1 MTIPSELQ
9 QRKAYEFYQRR
20 LELGEAGSS
29 EIDWQ
34 RAGEYLEKQKFIVW
48 WWHLR
53 KRRKAVSKF
62 LFTDLPKNELM
73 KLLGVP
79 VILVIATGIITDNL
93 QKNAKENEI
102 ARQLEATQNERLI
115 KYFDEM
121 QDLIFNH
128 KLMDKKPP
136 KETLAIARAKTLTA
150 VRLLDDKRTQDL
162 TGFLQDSGL
171 IKGNNSLLKGAYLK
185 GANLEEAKFKEA
197 NLSAANLSKANLRG
211 AVLFQALLSK
221 TNLEE
226 TNLQGAFLFK
236 ANLSEAK
243 LKGAYLEK
251 ANFAESKLGFADLR
265 EANLKGANFRGVE
278 LIGTN
283 LRGARLNGTNFVEAK
298 DLTPAKIKS
307 ACFWEKV
314 IYKSDKNENQKFI
327 EEVRNDSSSN
337 PKEPPECPDNK

>member
-20 LELGEAGSS
+20 LELGETGSS
-29 EIDWQ
+29 EMDWQ
-34 RAGEYLEKQKFIVW
+34 QAGEYLEKQKFIVW

-53 KRRKAVSKF
+53 KRRKAVSNF

-128 KLMDKKPP
+128 KLMEVKPP
-136 KETLAIARAKTLTA
+136 KETVAVARTKTLTA
-150 VRLLDDKRTQDL
+150 IRLLDNKRNQAL
-162 TGFLQDSGL
+162 TGFLQDSNFFT
-171 IKGNNSLLKGAYLK
+171 GNKSVISLNDAYLGDAQLAKTNLK
-185 GANLEEAKFKEA
+185 GANLKDAKLENANFEDA
-197 NLSAANLSKANLRG
+197 NLENANLEDANLRKANL
-211 AVLFQALLSK
+211 
-221 TNLEE
+221 TN
-226 TNLQGAFLFK
+226 A
-236 ANLSEAK
+236 
-243 LKGAYLEK
+243 
-251 ANFAESKLGFADLR
+251 KLGFANLR
-265 EANLKGANFRGVE
+265 NANLRNANLTNAK
-278 LIGTN
+278 LIAVN
-283 LRGARLNGTNFVEAK
+283 LQKANLDGTNFEDTE

-307 ACFWEKV
+307 ACFWEKA

-327 EEVRNDSSSN
+327 EEVKNDTSSN
-337 PKEPPECPDNK
+337 PKELPECLDDK

>member
-1 MTIPSELQ
+1 MTIPNELQ

-20 LELGEAGSS
+20 LELGESGNS
-29 EIDWQ
+29 ETDWKQ
-34 RAGEYLEKQKFIVW
+34 AGEYLEKWRFIVW

-53 KRRKAVSKF
+53 KRRKAVSNF

-128 KLMDKKPP
+128 KLMEAKPP
-136 KETLAIARAKTLTA
+136 KETVAIARTKTLTA
-150 VRLLDDKRTQDL
+150 IRLLDNKRNQAL
-162 TGFLQDSGL
+162 TGFLQDSNFFTGKPPV
-171 IKGNNSLLKGAYLK
+171 ISLNDTYL
-185 GANLEEAKFKEA
+185 GDAQLAK
-197 NLSAANLSKANLRG
+197 
-211 AVLFQALLSK
+211 
-221 TNLEE
+221 T
-226 TNLQGAFLFK
+226 
-236 ANLSEAK
+236 
-243 LKGAYLEK
+243 
-251 ANFAESKLGFADLR
+251 
-265 EANLKGANFRGVE
+265 NLKGANFKDANLENVNLENANLEDANLENANLKNANLENAKLGFANLRNAN
-278 LIGTN
+278 LRNTN
-283 LRGARLNGTNFVEAK
+283 LTNAKLIAVNLQKANLNGANFKDAE

-307 ACFWEKV
+307 ACFWEKA

-327 EEVRNDSSSN
+327 EEVKNDTSSN
-337 PKEPPECPDNK
+337 PKEPPECRDDK

>member
-9 QRKAYEFYQRR
+9 QRKAYEFYQKR
-20 LELGEAGSS
+20 LKSGEAGSS
-29 EIDWQ
+29 EMDWQ

-53 KRRKAVSKF
+53 KRRKAVSNF
-62 LFTDLPKNELM
+62 LFTDLPKNDLL
-73 KLLGVP
+73 KLIGVP
-79 VILVIATGIITDNL
+79 VILAIATGIITDNF
-93 QKNAKENEI
+93 QKQAKENEI

-121 QDLIFNH
+121 QELTFAH

-150 VRLLDDKRTQDL
+150 IRLLDDKRTQDL

-197 NLSAANLSKANLRG
+197 NLSEANLSKANLRG
-211 AVLFQALLSK
+211 AVLYQALLSK

-236 ANLSEAK
+236 ANLSETN

-251 ANFAESKLGFADLR
+251 ANFAESKLGLADLR
-265 EANLKGANFRGVE
+265 EANLKGANFRGAK
-278 LIGTN
+278 LTLTNIGGAN
-283 LRGARLNGTNFVEAK
+283 LDGANFVEAK
-298 DLTPAKIKS
+298 DLVHAKIKS
-307 ACFWEKV
+307 ACFWEKA

-327 EEVRNDSSSN
+327 EEVKNDSSSN
-337 PKEPPECPDNK
+337 PKELPECRDNK

>member
-20 LELGEAGSS
+20 LELGETGSS
-29 EIDWQ
+29 EMDWQ
-34 RAGEYLEKQKFIVW
+34 RAGEYLEKWRFIVW
-48 WWHLR
+48 WWNLR
-53 KRRKAVSKF
+53 KRRKAVSNF

-128 KLMDKKPP
+128 KLMEVKPP
-136 KETLAIARAKTLTA
+136 KETVAVARTKTLTA
-150 VRLLDDKRTQDL
+150 IRLLDNKRNQAL
-162 TGFLQDSGL
+162 TGFLQDSNFFT
-171 IKGNNSLLKGAYLK
+171 GNKPVISLNDAYL
-185 GANLEEAKFKEA
+185 GDAQLAK
-197 NLSAANLSKANLRG
+197 
-211 AVLFQALLSK
+211 
-221 TNLEE
+221 T
-226 TNLQGAFLFK
+226 
-236 ANLSEAK
+236 
-243 LKGAYLEK
+243 
-251 ANFAESKLGFADLR
+251 
-265 EANLKGANFRGVE
+265 NLKGANFKDAKLE
-278 LIGTN
+278 NANLEDANLEDANLENAN
-283 LRGARLNGTNFVEAK
+283 LRNANLQNAKLGFANLRNANLRNANLTNAKLIAVNLQKANLDGANFKDAD